1 MLTRFQFKRSFQ
13 SRSDSE
19 SDSEDETS
27 DEVAKTEHCVKKLKL
42 LVVLNSVLSLEGD
55 SQLRTFSLRIG
66 NVHRDRAQI
75 LRWAAELDEKMF
87 NRQFRLC
94 RTDFFY
100 VLVKISDDLSKN
112 TKNAICSS
120 GSPITPELMLLITLR
135 ILAGASYLD
144 MIHYRVHVD
153 SVASIVWRT
162 VQSIHKRIDNIKLA
176 KNDEECMKLAKVWAA
191 IQLARWGQHLTV
203 GTLYA
208 GDGLAI
214 EIGQPS
220 VKELRGRPLSVFRN
234 RKGFWALIA
243 QGFCD
248 ANTRFGMFDVKLPGY
263 AALLAKGPRY

>member
-19 SDSEDETS
+19 SDSENETS
-27 DEVAKTEHCVKKLKL
+27 DEVAQTEHCVKRLKL

-55 SQLRTFSLRIG
+55 SQLRNFSLRIG

-75 LRWAAELDEKMF
+75 LRWVAELDEKMF
-87 NRQFRLC
+87 SRQFRLC

-120 GSPITPELMLLITLR
+120 GSQITPELMLLITLR

-144 MIHYRVHVD
+144 MIHYRVHID

-162 VQSIHKRIDNIKLA
+162 VQSVHKRIDNIKLA
-176 KNDEECMKLAKVWAA
+176 SNEEECMKRAKYWAA

-203 GTLYA
+203 GTLYVPINRCPW
-208 GDGLAI
+208 DDSLI
-214 EIGQPS
+214 LNIIFTNVQL
-220 VKELRGRPLSVFRN
+220 ELFVQ
-234 RKGFWALIA
+234 I
-243 QGFCD
+243 D
-248 ANTRFGMFDVKLPGY
+248 A
-263 AALLAKGPRY
+263 AK